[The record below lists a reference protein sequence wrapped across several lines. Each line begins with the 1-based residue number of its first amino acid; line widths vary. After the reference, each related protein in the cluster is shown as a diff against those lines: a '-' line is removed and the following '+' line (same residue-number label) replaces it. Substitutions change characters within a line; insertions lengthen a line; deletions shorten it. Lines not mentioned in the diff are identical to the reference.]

1 MFIEIFHIIVS
12 IFGIL
17 MSVGHFPQAYKI
29 YKNKTSKD
37 VGLITY
43 FIFFIG
49 SFIWLIYGFLLQE
62 IPIIISFIIG
72 VVGSFSVLFMAV
84 RYREIIS

>member
-37 VGLITY
+37 VSLITY

-84 RYREIIS
+84 RYR